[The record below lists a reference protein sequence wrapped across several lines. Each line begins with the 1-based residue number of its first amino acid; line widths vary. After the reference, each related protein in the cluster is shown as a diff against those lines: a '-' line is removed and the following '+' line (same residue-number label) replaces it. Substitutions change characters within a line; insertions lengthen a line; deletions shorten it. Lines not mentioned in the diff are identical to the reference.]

1 MMTGLIGKTLV
12 IMTMLQHLQPTV
24 LMLSTSH
31 LSITSLESKND
42 STGKHMKS
50 SRSFT
55 MDQAVNVAISY
66 SSRHSSGKLI
76 KFVFAKNL
84 SEMFS
89 FSTTNCYI
97 VESSSRELVRFPSQ
111 MEGN

>member
-50 SRSFT
+50 SRPFT
-55 MDQAVNVAISY
+55 MDQAVTMAISY
-66 SSRHSSGKLI
+66 SARHSSGKLI

-97 VESSSRELVRFPSQ
+97 VESSNRELVRFPSQ